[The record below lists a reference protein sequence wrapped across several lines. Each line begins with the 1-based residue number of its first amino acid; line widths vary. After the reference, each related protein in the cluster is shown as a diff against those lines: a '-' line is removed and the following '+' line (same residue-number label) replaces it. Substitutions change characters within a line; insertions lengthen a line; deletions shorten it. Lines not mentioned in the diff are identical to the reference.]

1 MNIISYTDA
10 RTTFKTLMENICD
23 SHEPTV
29 ITRQKG
35 KPVVMI
41 SLDDYN
47 AMQETLHL
55 LSTPANTRRLFESI
69 AQLQT
74 GLAKTATHFE
84 SNEQE
89 KE

>member
-10 RTTFKTLMENICD
+10 RTTFKTLMESVCD

-55 LSTPANTRRLFESI
+55 LSTPANARRLFESI
-69 AQLQT
+69 TQLQA
-74 GLAKTATHFE
+74 GLAKTAMSFKN
-84 SNEQE
+84 NEQK